1 MIVDLH
7 VRLFVNLDYRVGR
20 PAFGVLEPG
29 AVKVARRVLRR
40 VRGR

>member
-1 MIVDLH
+1 MIADPEK
-7 VRLFVNLDYRVGR
+7 RLLYQLNCWVGL

-29 AVKVARRVLRR
+29 AGKLARRVLRG